1 MFFFFN
7 PEESHYLKNK
17 NKTKR
22 NQTKQYKTKQNKTK
36 QNKTKNGVTTFLA
49 VYCFPG
55 SHFSTFSHNSFF
67 YVCLFVSYCFVFE
80 EREVINWMACV
91 IPATHSIN
99 YLKFW
104 FCWLIE
110 GRVNQLAL
118 FLFDFKVKPCE
129 FLRKKKRNDSGAV
142 KNAVSTLFQHE
153 VRYFNVCLAL
163 IEIYSFAVFPY
174 SIKVIVN
181 NYRAVFTW
189 LS

>member
-36 QNKTKNGVTTFLA
+36 NGVTTFLA
-49 VYCFPG
+49 VFCFPG
-55 SHFSTFSHNSFF
+55 SYFSTFSHNWFF

-129 FLRKKKRNDSGAV
+129 FLRKKK
-142 KNAVSTLFQHE
+142 NAMTLEPWKMLFQP
-153 VRYFNVCLAL
+153 FSNT
-163 IEIYSFAVFPY
+163 
-174 SIKVIVN
+174 K
-181 NYRAVFTW
+181 
-189 LS
+189 